1 MLGKR
6 GSNDEKG
13 DVSMKKDVSY
23 LTNHYDAKIEKIKKI
38 NAPLNFIFYTDPH
51 NGLSEWDCPKHA
63 DYAPDDFESALDAV
77 ASMQYIID
85 RLPNLQCVV
94 CGGDLGCDYHDD
106 PQKAHESIEEM
117 MEALYRLTIPVHC
130 CIGNHDDCCTT
141 SALEPLKSFPKFTGE
156 KKPDVSEYVLYPE
169 DLHRICMKNN
179 PTEENYY
186 YTDFEDLG
194 YRFVFLNTSDLCYGT
209 DNKGQKI
216 YPVNEVG
223 VSMKQ
228 LQWFKETVQTDKKV
242 IVFSH
247 VPIRAKGHFPDCIS
261 ETEYLVHG
269 DQLWKAMQQADNVIA
284 AVAGH
289 LHYDNLVY
297 DGKIVS
303 IDTQS
308 GTGVAKGKWDP
319 ASPEREFGT
328 ITETAFDVIS
338 ITDKVIYCTRFG
350 VGEDRVAR
358 CIRD

>member
-1 MLGKR
+1 
-6 GSNDEKG
+6 
-13 DVSMKKDVSY
+13 MKKDLSY
-23 LTNHYDAKIEKIKKI
+23 LTNYYDAKIEKIKKI

-51 NGLSEWDCPKHA
+51 NGLSQWDCPKHP
-63 DYAPDDFESALDAV
+63 DYAEDDFESALDTV

-85 RLPNLQCVV
+85 RLPNLQCLV

-106 PQKAHESIEEM
+106 PKKAHESIEEM

-130 CIGNHDDCCTT
+130 CIGNHDDCVTAP
-141 SALEPLKSFPKFTGE
+141 SVEPLKSFPQFEGE

-186 YTDFEDLG
+186 YTDFDSLG
-194 YRFVFLNTSDLCYGT
+194 YRFVFLNTSDLRYGT
-209 DNKGQKI
+209 DNKGLKI

-228 LQWFKETVQTDKKV
+228 LQWLKETVQTDKKV

-247 VPIRAKGHFPDCIS
+247 APIRSKGHFPDCVGGN
-261 ETEYLVHG
+261 ECLVHG
-269 DQLWKAMQQADNVIA
+269 DQLWNALQRADNVIA
-284 AVAGH
+284 SIAGH

-297 DGKIVS
+297 DGKIVA

-308 GTGVAKGKWDP
+308 GTGVDKGKWDP

-338 ITDKVIYCTRFG
+338 VTDKVIYCTRFG

-358 CIRD
+358 IVRYGF